1 MPTTSPAQPLEQAV
15 ECFSVTSGW
24 SVMYPGDLTAGR
36 SSYPLHAN
44 LPPLPALR
52 RLLQDSGIEAEVIGE
67 QRVVVRRGTP
77 HDFKDSN
84 MSNGTAGAVDL
95 IDHLVGA
102 YDELK
107 RRHGDAPV

>member
-1 MPTTSPAQPLEQAV
+1 
-15 ECFSVTSGW
+15 
-24 SVMYPGDLTAGR
+24 
-36 SSYPLHAN
+36 
-44 LPPLPALR
+44 
-52 RLLQDSGIEAEVIGE
+52 
-67 QRVVVRRGTP
+67 
-77 HDFKDSN
+77 